1 MRGRNKMDDEAILFA
16 LLLLMM
22 FVIFVGVLAW
32 IAIDFILGLLNA
44 PLHVKIA
51 VWLLFM
57 FWFVK
62 PKVKAD

>member
-1 MRGRNKMDDEAILFA
+1 MDDEAILFA

-22 FVIFVGVLAW
+22 FIIFVGVLAW
-32 IAIDFILGLLNA
+32 IAIDFILGLIHA

-62 PKVKAD
+62 PKAKINMD

>member
-1 MRGRNKMDDEAILFA
+1 MDEELTAALFILFI
-16 LLLLMM
+16 LIT
-22 FVIFVGVLAW
+22 FIIFVGVLAW
-32 IAIDFILGLLNA
+32 IAIDFILGLIHA

>member
-1 MRGRNKMDDEAILFA
+1 MDDEAILFA

-51 VWLLFM
+51 IWLLFM
-57 FWFVK
+57 LWFVK

>member
-1 MRGRNKMDDEAILFA
+1 MDEELTAALFILFIFTA
-16 LLLLMM
+16 
-22 FVIFVGVLAW
+22 FIIFVGVLAW
-32 IAIDFILGLLNA
+32 IVIDFILGLIHA

-57 FWFVK
+57 LWFVK

>member
-1 MRGRNKMDDEAILFA
+1 MDDEAILFA

-32 IAIDFILGLLNA
+32 FVIDFIFGLLNA
-44 PLHVKIA
+44 PFYVKIA

-57 FWFVK
+57 LWFVK
-62 PKVKAD
+62 PKAKISMD